1 MKKYITIIFL
11 FTLFTQYSFTRGKG
25 DQLLKSLQ
33 NKFNS
38 IVNLTA
44 EFSQSVN
51 GKINL
56 SGKFFF
62 EKKNKLRLE
71 LKNLII
77 VSDGKTN
84 WSYNKKDNKVV
95 ISDYDKEN
103 PSVFSISDFI
113 ESYPSQCSVSSIQE
127 GGREILVLTAKS
139 NSMKFKTAKIW
150 INEENLIE
158 KISINSS
165 GGKAVEI
172 TFKGYQI
179 NQKLSS
185 TIFKFIPPK
194 GSSIVDIR

>member
-11 FTLFTQYSFTRGKG
+11 FTLFTQSSFTKDKG

-38 IVNLTA
+38 IVNVTA

-62 EKKNKLRLE
+62 EKKTKLRLE

-77 VSDGKTN
+77 VSNGKTY

-139 NSMKFKTAKIW
+139 NSLKFKTAKIW
-150 INEENLIE
+150 MNTENLIE

-194 GSSIVDIR
+194 GSSIVDLR